1 MTLMTSEINETQ
13 PNKKGRYTLLAIV
26 FVSVLP
32 LAAAY
37 FVFFTGIGVPDTT
50 VNAGTLIAKP
60 VSVEPLV
67 TETFWQEMQKDKKWR
82 LLLPIPASCLEE
94 CQEHFYVTRQVHVR
108 LGEKGLRV
116 ERFAVNHSGDSGT
129 TYLQSITESH
139 PQLKSVNVS
148 PSDWRRWVNQ
158 IPLLEN
164 YSDSHFYLLVDQEG
178 YAMMVYSGQH
188 GNELLKDI
196 KRALKY
202 SLDYQ

>member
-1 MTLMTSEINETQ
+1 MTDNTNEMQ
-13 PNKKGRYTLLAIV
+13 PNKKARYTLLAIV

-37 FVFFTGIGVPDTT
+37 FVFFTGIGVPDST
-50 VNAGTLIAKP
+50 VNAGTLIPKP

-67 TETFWQEMQKDKKWR
+67 TETFWHDMDADKKWR
-82 LLLPIPASCLEE
+82 LLLPIPEHCDEQ
-94 CQEHFYVTRQVHVR
+94 CQEHLYVTRQVHVR

-116 ERFAVNHSGDSGT
+116 ERFALNHSGAEGSD
-129 TYLQSITESH
+129 YLQSIADSH
-139 PQLKSVNVS
+139 PQLKSVDVS
-148 PSDWRRWVNQ
+148 PSEWRRWASQ

-164 YSDSHFYLLVDQEG
+164 FSDEHFYMLVDQEG